1 MLLTLDRYADI
12 SPERIQAVD
21 LLRSA
26 YTALYQLQT
35 AEPKA
40 NSLLYFMRK
49 QYSKMLSNLHG
60 KDAIT
65 ISAPLL
71 MEVDKQINTVGS
83 AKLYLPRK
91 AKTLRKP

>member
-1 MLLTLDRYADI
+1 
-12 SPERIQAVD
+12 
-21 LLRSA
+21 
-26 YTALYQLQT
+26 
-35 AEPKA
+35 
-40 NSLLYFMRK
+40 
-49 QYSKMLSNLHG
+49 MLSNLHG

-91 AKTLRKP
+91 AKTLRKR

>member
-1 MLLTLDRYADI
+1 MLFTLDRYADI
-12 SPERIQAVD
+12 APERIQAVD

-35 AEPKA
+35 AEPKV

-91 AKTLRKP
+91 AKTLRKR